1 MTTEQVLFSTAVE
14 SLYRQALK
22 GRLSE
27 VLKLRL
33 RHAGLDLN
41 RPLLPA
47 YPRKVWVRSL
57 ELTAEEL
64 YPGLAREEAMAH
76 LGEAFIQGYSNTL
89 VGSAVMSMSRLLGPG
104 RTLARLTRSLRTANN
119 YSEARLTAHAPNRYA
134 LWVNEP
140 EDTEGFM
147 EGVLQAGLRMAGARE
162 PLVQRVRAGPA
173 ACEYTLS
180 WALAEAA

>member
-47 YPRKVWVRSL
+47 YPRRVWVRAL

-64 YPGLAREEAMAH
+64 YPGLEREEAMAR
-76 LGEAFIQGYSNTL
+76 LGASFIEGYAHTL
-89 VGSAVMSMSRLLGPG
+89 VL
-104 RTLARLTRSLRTANN
+104 SLIHIPSPR
-119 YSEARLTAHAPNRYA
+119 
-134 LWVNEP
+134 
-140 EDTEGFM
+140 D
-147 EGVLQAGLRMAGARE
+147 
-162 PLVQRVRAGPA
+162 
-173 ACEYTLS
+173 
-180 WALAEAA
+180 

>member
-47 YPRKVWVRSL
+47 YPRRVWVRAL

-64 YPGLAREEAMAH
+64 YPGLPREEAMEQ
-76 LGEAFIQGYSNTL
+76 LGQAFIEGYARTL

-104 RTLARLTRSLRTANN
+104 RTLSRLARSLRTANN
-119 YSEARLTAHAPNRYA
+119 YSEARLTAHAANRYA
-134 LWVNEP
+134 LWLNEP
-140 EDTEGFM
+140 ADTEGFM
-147 EGVLQAGLRMAGARE
+147 EGALRAGLRMAGARE
-162 PLVQRVRAGPA
+162 PHISRTRAGPE

>member
-64 YPGLAREEAMAH
+64 YPGLEREEAMER
-76 LGEAFIQGYSNTL
+76 LGQRPAQR
-89 VGSAVMSMSRLLGPG
+89 V
-104 RTLARLTRSLRTANN
+104 LARR
-119 YSEARLTAHAPNRYA
+119 
-134 LWVNEP
+134 
-140 EDTEGFM
+140 G
-147 EGVLQAGLRMAGARE
+147 AGARA
-162 PLVQRVRAGPA
+162 PPAARARPPCAGPRA
-173 ACEYTLS
+173 ARPP
-180 WALAEAA
+180 